1 MMLSDCPPGKRVRVR
16 AIHGGRG
23 MLMRLSAMGIRVGDV
38 LLVVSRLPMGP
49 VIVEHTVHG
58 HRIVIGHGMAARI
71 EVVPE

>member
-1 MMLSDCPPGKRVRVR
+1 MMLSESPPGKKVRVK

-23 MLMRLSAMGIRVGDV
+23 MLMRLSAMGIREGDV

-49 VIVEHTVHG
+49 VIVEHAVHG
-58 HRIVIGHGMAARI
+58 HRVIVGHGMASRI